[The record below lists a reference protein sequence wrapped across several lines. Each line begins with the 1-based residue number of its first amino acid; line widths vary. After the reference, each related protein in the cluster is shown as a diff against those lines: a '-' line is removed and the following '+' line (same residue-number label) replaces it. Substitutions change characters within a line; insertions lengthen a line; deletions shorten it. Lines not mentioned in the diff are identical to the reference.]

1 MKTSNLITL
10 PYLII
15 FLSALMDVVALI
27 LIKKFINSNNVDAN
41 SLLLI
46 SFYRKALANPVFMM
60 GLILFILSP
69 ILFFISLTYL
79 NLSISYPINISFKII
94 ISLILAIIILKEE
107 LRVKNIIGIIMLI
120 FAILLIN

>member
-41 SLLLI
+41 SLLLL
-46 SFYRKALANPVFMM
+46 SFYRKALANPVFMI
-60 GLILFILSP
+60 GLFLFILSP